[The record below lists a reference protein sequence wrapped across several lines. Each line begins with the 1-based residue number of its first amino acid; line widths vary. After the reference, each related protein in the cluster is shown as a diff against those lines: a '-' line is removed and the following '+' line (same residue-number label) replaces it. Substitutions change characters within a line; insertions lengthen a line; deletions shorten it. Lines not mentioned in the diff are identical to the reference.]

1 MRISTNTIY
10 QSGTNR
16 LMDLQNDLSK
26 LNEQISSGKK
36 VRSPADDPIASARI
50 LELTHSQDLNDTYA
64 NTRNVAKTSLET
76 YETNLTSITNVILDA
91 QSSLVAAGN
100 GAYNDQQRANIAS
113 ELQGRLDSLIGLVNT
128 KDAQGNY
135 MYSGHQTGTVP
146 FVLNTVTGDMDF
158 QGDASK
164 RSLQVDVQRQ
174 MAVTYTGNELFQ
186 ANGNDLFA
194 NLKDMIGLLNT
205 PITDAT
211 SQQTYS
217 DGLANT
223 ITKVQG
229 VLDQVLNVRADLGS
243 KLNELDTLDVTG
255 SDMDLQYKASIS
267 KLQDLDYTEALSDLS
282 KRSTILEAAQKSYV
296 QTSQLSLFQ
305 FI

>member
-10 QSGTNR
+10 QSGTSR

-26 LNEQISSGKK
+26 LNEQIASGKK
-36 VRSPADDPIASARI
+36 VRSPADDPVAAARI
-50 LELTHSQDLNDTYA
+50 LELTHAQNMNNTYTS
-64 NTRNVAKTSLET
+64 TRNVAKTSLET
-76 YETNLTSITNVILDA
+76 YETNMTSITNVILDV
-91 QSSLVAAGN
+91 QSALVSAGN
-100 GAYNDQQRANIAS
+100 GSYNDQQRQNIAS
-113 ELQGRLDSLIGLVNT
+113 ELQGRLDSLVGLVNT

-135 MYSGHQTGTVP
+135 MYSGYQTGTVP
-146 FVLNTVTGDMDF
+146 YALNTGTGNIDF
-158 QGDASK
+158 NGDSGT

-174 MAVTYTGNELFQ
+174 MVVTYSGDQLFQ

-194 NLKDMIGLLNT
+194 SLKDMIGLLKT
-205 PITDAT
+205 PITDT
-211 SQQTYS
+211 VTQQAFTT
-217 DGLANT
+217 GLATNVSQ
-223 ITKVQG
+223 VQG

-255 SDMDLQYKASIS
+255 SDMDLQYTSSIS

-305 FI
+305 YI

>member
-1 MRISTNTIY
+1 MRISTNSIY
-10 QSGTNR
+10 QNGTNR

-36 VRSPADDPIASARI
+36 VRSPADDPIAAARI
-50 LELTHSQDLNDTYA
+50 LELTNSQNLNDTYA
-64 NTRNVAKTSLET
+64 STRNVAKTSLET
-76 YETNLTSITNVILDA
+76 YETNMTSITNVILDA

-100 GAYNDQQRANIAS
+100 GAYNNQQRQNIAS
-113 ELQGRLDSLIGLVNT
+113 ELQGRLDSLIGLANT
-128 KDAQGNY
+128 RDAQGNY
-135 MYSGHQTGTVP
+135 MYSGHKTDTVP

-158 QGDASK
+158 QGDTSK
-164 RSLQVDVQRQ
+164 RALQVDVQRQ
-174 MAVTYTGNELFQ
+174 MPVTYSGSELFQ
-186 ANGNDLFA
+186 SNGNDLFA
-194 NLKDMIGLLNT
+194 TLKDMVALLNT

-211 SQQTYS
+211 TQQTYS
-217 DGLANT
+217 DGLANS

-255 SDMDLQYKASIS
+255 SDMDLQYTSSIS
-267 KLQDLDYTEALSDLS
+267 KLQDLDYAQALSDLS

-296 QTSQLSLFQ
+296 QTSQLSLFA

>member
-1 MRISTNTIY
+1 MRISTNSIY

-26 LNEQISSGKK
+26 LNEQISSGKR
-36 VRSPADDPIASARI
+36 VRTPADDPVASARI
-50 LELTHSQDLNDTYA
+50 LELTNAQNMNSIYA
-64 NTRNVAKTSLET
+64 STRNVAKTSLES
-76 YETNLTSITNVILDA
+76 YETNMTSITNVILDV

-100 GAYNDQQRANIAS
+100 GSYNDQQRANIAS

-146 FVLNTVTGDMDF
+146 YVLNTVTGDIDF
-158 QGDASK
+158 QGDTEK

-174 MAVTYTGNELFQ
+174 MAVTYSGNELFQ
-186 ANGNDLFA
+186 ANGNDLFET
-194 NLKDMIGLLNT
+194 LQDMISLLKT

-211 SQQTYS
+211 TQTNYS
-217 DGLANT
+217 NGLADT
-223 ITKVQG
+223 MTKVQG

-255 SDMDLQYKASIS
+255 SDMDLQYTASIS
-267 KLQDLDYTEALSDLS
+267 KLQDLDYTEALSDLA

>member
-10 QSGTNR
+10 QNGTSR

-26 LNEQISSGKK
+26 LNEQIASGKK
-36 VRSPADDPIASARI
+36 VRSPADDPVAAARI
-50 LELTHSQDLNDTYA
+50 LELSHAQNMNDTYTS
-64 NTRNVAKTSLET
+64 TRNVAKTSLET
-76 YETNLTSITNVILDA
+76 YETNMTSITNVILDV
-91 QSSLVAAGN
+91 QSALVSAGN
-100 GAYNDQQRANIAS
+100 GSYNDQQRQNIAS
-113 ELQGRLDSLIGLVNT
+113 ELQGRLDSLVGLVNT

-135 MYSGHQTGTVP
+135 MYSGYQTGTVP
-146 FVLNTVTGDMDF
+146 YALNTGTGNIDF
-158 QGDASK
+158 NGDSGT

-174 MAVTYTGNELFQ
+174 MAVTYSGDQLFQ

-194 NLKDMIGLLNT
+194 SLKDMIGLLKT
-205 PITDAT
+205 PITDNAT
-211 SQQTYS
+211 QQAFTT
-217 DGLANT
+217 GLATNVSQ
-223 ITKVQG
+223 VQG

-255 SDMDLQYKASIS
+255 SDMDLQYTSSIS

-305 FI
+305 YI

>member
-36 VRSPADDPIASARI
+36 VRTPADDPVAAARI
-50 LELTHSQDLNDTYA
+50 LELTNSQNLNDTYA
-64 NTRNVAKTSLET
+64 ATRNVAKTSLET
-76 YETNLTSITNVILDA
+76 YETNMTSITNVILDA
-91 QSSLVAAGN
+91 QASLVAAGN
-100 GAYNDQQRANIAS
+100 GAYNNQQRVNIAS
-113 ELQGRLDSLIGLVNT
+113 ELQGRLDSLIGLANT
-128 KDAQGNY
+128 RDAQGNY
-135 MYSGHQTGTVP
+135 MYSGHKTDTVP

-158 QGDASK
+158 QGDTSK
-164 RSLQVDVQRQ
+164 RALQVDVQRQ
-174 MAVTYTGNELFQ
+174 MPVTYSGSELFQ

-211 SQQTYS
+211 TQQTFS
-217 DGLANT
+217 NGLANT

-243 KLNELDTLDVTG
+243 KLNELDTLDTTG
-255 SDMDLQYKASIS
+255 SDMDLQYTSSIS

-296 QTSQLSLFQ
+296 QTSQLSLFA

>member
-10 QSGTNR
+10 QSGTSR

-36 VRSPADDPIASARI
+36 VRSPADDPVASARI
-50 LELTHSQDLNDTYA
+50 LELTHAQNMNDTYTS
-64 NTRNVAKTSLET
+64 TRNVAKTSLET
-76 YETNLTSITNVILDA
+76 YETNMTSITNVILDV
-91 QSSLVAAGN
+91 QSALVSAGN
-100 GAYNDQQRANIAS
+100 GSYNDQQRQNIAS
-113 ELQGRLDSLIGLVNT
+113 ELQGRLDSLVGLVNT

-135 MYSGHQTGTVP
+135 LYSGYQTSTVPYALNTGTGNID
-146 FVLNTVTGDMDF
+146 FKGDTGT
-158 QGDASK
+158 

-174 MAVTYTGNELFQ
+174 MAVTYSGDQLFQ

-194 NLKDMIGLLNT
+194 SLKDMIDLLKT
-205 PITDAT
+205 PITDT
-211 SQQTYS
+211 TTQQAFTT
-217 DGLANT
+217 GLATNVS
-223 ITKVQG
+223 KVQG

-255 SDMDLQYKASIS
+255 SDMDLQYTSSIS

-305 FI
+305 YI